1 MITPDQVKLTRR
13 YGDLSARPPAPS
25 FYAWMT
31 NNIIDQM
38 IEKLRRAEVPDDQI
52 DLALKTSE
60 TLLGLMREIATAE
73 DAGENTSIRDVIAGM
88 AGEPPR

>member
-1 MITPDQVKLTRR
+1 MDSKQHL
-13 YGDLSARPPAPS
+13 
-25 FYAWMT
+25 
-31 NNIIDQM
+31 IDQM

-60 TLLGLMREIATAE
+60 TLLGLLHEIAAAE
-73 DAGENTSIRDVIAGM
+73 DAGEKTSIREVMAGM

>member
-1 MITPDQVKLTRR
+1 MDDKQH
-13 YGDLSARPPAPS
+13 
-25 FYAWMT
+25 
-31 NNIIDQM
+31 IDQM

-73 DAGENTSIRDVIAGM
+73 DLGSMNTSIRDVISGM
-88 AGEPPR
+88 AGEPRQ

>member
-1 MITPDQVKLTRR
+1 MDDKQH
-13 YGDLSARPPAPS
+13 
-25 FYAWMT
+25 
-31 NNIIDQM
+31 IDQM

-60 TLLGLMREIATAE
+60 TLLGLMHEIATAE
-73 DAGENTSIRDVIAGM
+73 DPGENTSIRDVISGM